1 MQAKR
6 EHWSGFAKEAQASHL
21 VFLDESGVNIN
32 MTRRYGWGKGGRRV
46 VDHTP
51 LNTPKST
58 TILSSIRLDG
68 EMAFTTFPGGT
79 TADRFLTYLKETLI
93 PTLRPG
99 DIVVMDNLRTHHIQA
114 VGELLH
120 SVGVDV
126 LYLPPYSPDLNPIEK
141 LWSKLKAILRKLC
154 VRSPELLASAIR
166 FAFSCVSEDDCAG
179 WFHCSGY
186 CLF

>member
-1 MQAKR
+1 
-6 EHWSGFAKEAQASHL
+6 
-21 VFLDESGVNIN
+21 

-51 LNTPKST
+51 LSTSKST

-68 EMAFTTFPGGT
+68 EMAFTTFSGGT
-79 TADRFLTYLKETLI
+79 TADRFLTYLKETRV
-93 PTLRPG
+93 PTLCLG

-114 VGELLH
+114 MGELLH
-120 SVGVDV
+120 TAGADV
-126 LYLPPYSPDLNPIEK
+126 LYLLPYSPDLNPIEK
-141 LWSKLKAILRKLC
+141 LWSKLKAILRKLR
-154 VRSPELLASAIR
+154 VRSPELLSSAIR
-166 FAFSCVSEDDCAG
+166 FAFNCVSEDDCAG

>member
-1 MQAKR
+1 MA
-6 EHWSGFAKEAQASHL
+6 
-21 VFLDESGVNIN
+21 
-32 MTRRYGWGKGGRRV
+32 RRYGWGKGSQRV

-51 LNTPKST
+51 LNTPTST

-68 EMAFTTFPGGT
+68 AMAFTTFPGGT

-99 DIVVMDNLRTHHIQA
+99 DLVVMDNLRTHHIQA

-120 SVGVDV
+120 SAGVDG
-126 LYLPPYSPDLNPIEK
+126 LCLPPYSPDLNPIEK
-141 LWSKLKAILRKLC
+141 LWSKVKAILRKLR
-154 VRSPELLASAIR
+154 VRSPDPLPSAIR
-166 FAFSCVSEDDCAG
+166 FAFSCVSANDCVG
-179 WFHCSGY
+179 WFRCSAY

>member
-1 MQAKR
+1 MRAKR
-6 EHWSGFAKEAQASHL
+6 EEWCGFAKETQATHL

-32 MTRRYGWGKGGRRV
+32 MARRYGRGKGGRRV
-46 VDHTP
+46 VEHTP

-79 TADRFLTYLKETLI
+79 TADKFLTYLKETLI

-99 DIVVMDNLRTHHIQA
+99 DVVVMDNLRTHHIQA
-114 VGELLH
+114 VGELLLAA
-120 SVGVDV
+120 GADV

-141 LWSKLKAILRKLC
+141 LCSKVKAILRKLQLH
-154 VRSPELLASAIR
+154 SPEMLPAAIR
-166 FAFSCVSEDDCAG
+166 FAFNCVPPDDCAG
-179 WFHCSGY
+179 WFQCAGY